1 MDIIGR
7 NGNDGEHYEELSNKY
22 EGTSEKIRTLTDDV
36 DLFKT
41 KISSIDE
48 YLNKNAPYYGEKASA
63 TKSIE
68 DFYGEEKPS
77 PESPKKSVT
86 KIYDWNKTERSA
98 PIPKP
103 HDISNDPSWPPPDD
117 SDDTKTY

>member
-22 EGTSEKIRTLTDDV
+22 EDTSEKVRTLED
-36 DLFKT
+36 
-41 KISSIDE
+41 KISSIDK
-48 YLNKNAPYYGEKASA
+48 YLDKNAPYYGEKAAA
-63 TKSIE
+63 TKSVE

-77 PESPKKSVT
+77 PEEPKKQIT

-98 PIPKP
+98 PIDKGY
-103 HDISNDPSWPPPDD
+103 DISSDPDWPPKSDD
-117 SDDTKTY
+117 SDEAKTY